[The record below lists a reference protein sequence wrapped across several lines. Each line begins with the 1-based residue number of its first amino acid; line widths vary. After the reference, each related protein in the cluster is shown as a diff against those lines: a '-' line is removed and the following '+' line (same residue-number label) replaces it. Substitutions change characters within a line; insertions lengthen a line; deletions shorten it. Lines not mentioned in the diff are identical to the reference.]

1 MRISDTLRAEYGR
14 VPSDPIEA
22 AAWWH
27 EALAET
33 GGDQRVDYAHRAW
46 LDDDPSHAR
55 AWQLMESAWFQ
66 AGEAVQAPDVIASR
80 AGVASDAPTTR
91 PNSRATVALVAAC
104 LVLAVVLV
112 LVLQLPVF
120 DRSGTVSSLVNGV
133 AQGTFHTAVGQ
144 RSQVV
149 LEDGSVVHLNTATR
163 LAVQIDRAHRRVSL
177 LEGQAL
183 FRIAHDPKRPFEVS
197 VGEHSITALGTS
209 FDIRVDVASERMQ
222 VTMVEGRARIDWTDS
237 QIELGA
243 GEQWMVSRNTPLH
256 RQQVEAERVI
266 SWRDGLLIFED
277 TSLQEAV
284 AEVNRYTSRPI
295 VLQDVELGA
304 MRISGVFSTGRGE
317 LFAEAIQ
324 ALHDLKID
332 LRNPEYIAVSM
343 Q

>member
-1 MRISDTLRAEYGR
+1 MRISETLRAEYGR

-27 EALAET
+27 EALAQS
-33 GGDQRVDYAHRAW
+33 GGDPRVDYAHRAW
-46 LDDDPSHAR
+46 LDDDPTHAQ

-66 AGEAVQAPDVIASR
+66 AGEAAQAPYVIASR
-80 AGVASDAPTTR
+80 AAAAPYVPTTR
-91 PNSRATVALVAAC
+91 PNSRATLALGAAC
-104 LVLAVVLV
+104 LVLAVVSV
-112 LVLQLPVF
+112 WQLPVF
-120 DRSGTVSSLVNGV
+120 DRSRPVPSLVDGV

-163 LAVQIDRAHRRVSL
+163 LAVQIDQAHRRVTL
-177 LEGQAL
+177 IEGQAL

-197 VGEHSITALGTS
+197 VGERRITALGTS

-243 GEQWMVSRNTPLH
+243 GEQWMVSRSTQRH

-266 SWRDGLLIFED
+266 SWRDGRLIFDD
-277 TSLQEAV
+277 TSLREAV
-284 AEVNRYTSRPI
+284 EEVNRYTSRPI
-295 VLQDVELGA
+295 VLQDVDLGA
-304 MRISGVFSTGRGE
+304 LRISGVFSTGRGE

-324 ALHDLKID
+324 ALHELKID
-332 LRNPEYIAVSM
+332 LRNPEYILVSI